1 MKEVEL
7 LKNILSS
14 NNTINT
20 ILKKSQKL
28 GLVDYCIGDAT
39 IAEVVWN
46 YLSNND
52 LMYGIDVIDF
62 KYFDKFDITNEGE
75 KEVNKLINDEFKT
88 LGLKFD
94 VVNEAKSDFRYKHE
108 FGVSVSKFDSLKDA
122 INYYPTVATSIG
134 VRMYNDD
141 IKVYAPYGLED
152 LFNKVVRANKN
163 LIDKDEYY
171 NSVNKWIKT
180 WNDLVIV
187 PCDAM

>member
-1 MKEVEL
+1 MKELEL

-14 NNTINT
+14 DNTINT

-52 LMYGIDVIDF
+52 LMYGIDIIDF
-62 KYFDKFDITNEGE
+62 KYFDKFDMTSKGE
-75 KEVNKLINDEFKT
+75 KQINKLINDEFKT
-88 LGLKFD
+88 LGLKFN
-94 VVNEAKSDFRYKHE
+94 VVNEAKEDLRYKNE
-108 FGVSVSKFDSLKDA
+108 FGVDASKFNSLKDT
-122 INYYPTVATSIG
+122 INYCPTVATSIG
-134 VRMYNDD
+134 VRMDNDD
-141 IKVYAPYGLED
+141 ITVYAPYGLDD

-171 NSVNKWIKT
+171 NSVNEWLKT
-180 WNDLVIV
+180 WNDLVIL
-187 PCDAM
+187 PCNVM